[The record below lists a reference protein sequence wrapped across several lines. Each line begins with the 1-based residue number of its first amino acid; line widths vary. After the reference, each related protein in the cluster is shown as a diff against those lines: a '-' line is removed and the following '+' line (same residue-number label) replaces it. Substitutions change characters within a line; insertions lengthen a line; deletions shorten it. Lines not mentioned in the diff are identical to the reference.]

1 MWNWSR
7 YPVTSILENNLQSKE
22 MNALHCTDF
31 NRTSYLITSAVL
43 VSTKFSGEKMGQ
55 LFIQRTTSK
64 MQQTSIYDINPPTS
78 LRVNIEVR
86 GDPGEAGTLVHSHR
100 PQSDLAHQSTE
111 HRAGRALH
119 HEPGLGQP
127 EAGVGVLGP
136 GPAQTRHLA
145 PAPGVWPPPLLHLVS
160 HLVDSDH
167 RHTVSEGGV
176 QQHLAEL
183 VDKAAPLDSCPHIRI
198 IPDDPGHTV
207 NYHKTDVIVILYEV
221 LKLRANNRE
230 QMVDI
235 PHLVDKDLV
244 PDFRTLSRGHHLV
257 QPHGGES
264 GLCHDVHNFLSSG
277 GCLHTELKAELS
289 LPGA

>member
-100 PQSDLAHQSTE
+100 PQSDLAHQCWCCQCSVRSLLRWPVKT
-111 HRAGRALH
+111 HAF
-119 HEPGLGQP
+119 
-127 EAGVGVLGP
+127 
-136 GPAQTRHLA
+136 QTRFLGMSNL
-145 PAPGVWPPPLLHLVS
+145 PLWLDCWILSGFGVE
-160 HLVDSDH
+160 DSGWI
-167 RHTVSEGGV
+167 RGGG
-176 QQHLAEL
+176 
-183 VDKAAPLDSCPHIRI
+183 S
-198 IPDDPGHTV
+198 
-207 NYHKTDVIVILYEV
+207 
-221 LKLRANNRE
+221 
-230 QMVDI
+230 
-235 PHLVDKDLV
+235 
-244 PDFRTLSRGHHLV
+244 
-257 QPHGGES
+257 GE
-264 GLCHDVHNFLSSG
+264 C
-277 GCLHTELKAELS
+277 
-289 LPGA
+289 